1 MNNQTINNW
10 ENDMNEKK
18 LREDMC
24 EIARMMYDKKL
35 ICGPAGNISARLDN
49 GLFLITPSIFFKQ
62 KLTPDQLIIINEMG
76 EKVGSE
82 TPVNRDLKPTSETVM
97 HLQSYR
103 LRPDVMG
110 IVHAHPSHCVAL
122 TAAGKKVRSQVLT
135 EAMLF
140 LGEIGVAE
148 YAMPTSEQLGENV
161 AVVIKKHDCVVLPY
175 HGVIVAGRDMWDAYA
190 KLEVMEQAAEI
201 CCLVESMGGEKPLA
215 TKHVED
221 IMTLRSAWGL
231 SVPDEKANTTC

>member
-76 EKVGSE
+76 EKVGPE

-135 EAMLF
+135 EANVVFRRNRGSGIRHADVRAAWRKRSRCYKKTRLCCF
-140 LGEIGVAE
+140 ALSRCDCCWTRYVGCLRKTRSDG
-148 YAMPTSEQLGENV
+148 TSG
-161 AVVIKKHDCVVLPY
+161 
-175 HGVIVAGRDMWDAYA
+175 
-190 KLEVMEQAAEI
+190 
-201 CCLVESMGGEKPLA
+201 
-215 TKHVED
+215 
-221 IMTLRSAWGL
+221 
-231 SVPDEKANTTC
+231 